1 MHSDSALGLSRSLI
15 CLPRVGPSLADRAGG
30 MSYAFGL
37 PDYRCSRTK
46 PGQIYVVQK
55 NSCIRFLCCVRA
67 VRSDSPASV
76 CASACIGTRCLRCCA
91 CLCTCG
97 CHRSRRITDSSRIG
111 GHRDLK
117 QCRHRLDHDRYRP
130 PRTRKTRAKSTPDMK
145 TISSQALSSR
155 PSARFLATAKRSAC
169 ASFVT
174 LMRCAMSRDCAE

>member
-1 MHSDSALGLSRSLI
+1 MVRPGIAVQGQNVGKIYSSENSRL
-15 CLPRVGPSLADRAGG
+15 
-30 MSYAFGL
+30 
-37 PDYRCSRTK
+37 
-46 PGQIYVVQK
+46 
-55 NSCIRFLCCVRA
+55 RFLCSVRA

-76 CASACIGTRCLRCCA
+76 CASACTGTRCLRCCARCRCVSSCYCA

-97 CHRSRRITDSSRIG
+97 CHRSRRTTDSSRIG

-117 QCRHRLDHDRYRP
+117 QCKHRLDDDRHRHRHRP

>member
-1 MHSDSALGLSRSLI
+1 MVRPGIGVQGQNVGKICSSENSRLR
-15 CLPRVGPSLADRAGG
+15 LL
-30 MSYAFGL
+30 
-37 PDYRCSRTK
+37 CS
-46 PGQIYVVQK
+46 
-55 NSCIRFLCCVRA
+55 VRA

-76 CASACIGTRCLRCCA
+76 CASACTGTRCLRCCARCRCVSSCYCA

-97 CHRSRRITDSSRIG
+97 CHRSRRTTDSSRIG

-117 QCRHRLDHDRYRP
+117 QCRHRLDDDRYRL
-130 PRTRKTRAKSTPDMK
+130 PRTRKTRAKSTPNKK

-155 PSARFLATAKRSAC
+155 PSARFLATTKHSAR

>member
-15 CLPRVGPSLADRAGG
+15 CLPRVGPSLADRSGG

-37 PDYRCSRTK
+37 ADYRCSRTQ
-46 PGQIYVVQK
+46 PGKIYAVQK

-117 QCRHRLDHDRYRP
+117 QCRHRLDDDRYRP